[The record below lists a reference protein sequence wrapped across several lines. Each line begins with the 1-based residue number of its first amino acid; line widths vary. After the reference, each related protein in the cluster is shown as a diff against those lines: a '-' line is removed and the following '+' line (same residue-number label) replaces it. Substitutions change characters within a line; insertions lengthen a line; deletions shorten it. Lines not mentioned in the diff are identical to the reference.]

1 MELTALRLRLESS
14 LTLRLLRSPNAAEI
28 LRFLHVSFKTDYRLS
43 IPADEL
49 VAKLQTF
56 LEVEVHPQAPL
67 TLPDEP
73 RAYLE
78 QWCRDEIGY
87 LRRQYDGDE
96 PVFELSADAER
107 ALQWV
112 EDLRPRQVVGTESR
126 FRTVFRLLEEIL
138 EYSSGDI
145 EQRVRELERRRD
157 EIDAQIERIIADG
170 TVETISAGE
179 IRERFEE
186 AVRNARGL
194 QGDFRALERNFRLI
208 TQELQE
214 RQFVSGTTRGEMVGL
229 VLDRDRAL
237 SESEQGQSF
246 DAFLRFLLSDHAQR
260 EFNRLLEQ
268 IDQLPQLAGELEAH
282 PVLRHLQKRLLLES
296 GKVNRTSH
304 RLTEQLR
311 RALDRHTLQER
322 RQVAEHLQEIKGL
335 AQRLR
340 GKLPSATPLV
350 ELSLKPFLNAPLERP
365 LWHQRAELHFGGEI
379 GDHVEK
385 PATEL
390 PLVDLLMVDVARL
403 RDHVQ
408 SALRD
413 REQIALT
420 DLLAIHPPELGVFD
434 LIGYL
439 SIATKSRHHRV
450 DEVTV
455 FRYILPATGGQPA
468 RELNF
473 PQIYFSR

>member
-1 MELTALRLRLESS
+1 MELAELRLRLDSS

-28 LRFLHVSFKTDYRLS
+28 LRFLHGAFKADYRPT
-43 IPADEL
+43 IPSDEL
-49 VAKLQTF
+49 AAKLQAY
-56 LEVEVHPQAPL
+56 LETEVHPQTPL

-78 QWCRDEIGY
+78 QWCRDEVGY
-87 LRRQYDGDE
+87 LRRYYDGDD

-126 FRTVFRLLEEIL
+126 FRAVFRLLEEIL
-138 EYSSGDI
+138 EFSSGDI
-145 EQRVRELERRRD
+145 EQRVRELERQRD
-157 EIDAQIERIIADG
+157 EMNGQIERIIASG

-229 VLDRDRAL
+229 VLERDRAL
-237 SESEQGQSF
+237 AESEQGQSF
-246 DAFLRFLLSDHAQR
+246 DAFLRFLLSDHSQR

-268 IDQLPQLAGELEAH
+268 IEQLPQLAGELQAN
-282 PVLRHLQKRLLLES
+282 PVLRHLQKRLLMES

-311 RALDRHTLQER
+311 RALDRHEMRER
-322 RQVAEHLQEIKGL
+322 RQVAEHLQEIKVL

-340 GKLPSATPLV
+340 GKLAPATPLI
-350 ELSLKPFLNAPLERP
+350 ELSVKPHLNAPMERRFWRP
-365 LWHQRAELHFGGEI
+365 PEKLQLRGQIE
-379 GDHVEK
+379 DHVEK
-385 PATEL
+385 PPADLSLT
-390 PLVDLLMVDVARL
+390 DLLAVDMARL
-403 RDHVQ
+403 RNNVEL
-408 SALRD
+408 ALRD
-413 REQIALT
+413 REQVALT
-420 DLLAIHPPELGVFD
+420 ELLASHPPGEGR
-434 LIGYL
+434 
-439 SIATKSRHHRV
+439 SRR
-450 DEVTV
+450 
-455 FRYILPATGGQPA
+455 
-468 RELNF
+468 
-473 PQIYFSR
+473 SRGP